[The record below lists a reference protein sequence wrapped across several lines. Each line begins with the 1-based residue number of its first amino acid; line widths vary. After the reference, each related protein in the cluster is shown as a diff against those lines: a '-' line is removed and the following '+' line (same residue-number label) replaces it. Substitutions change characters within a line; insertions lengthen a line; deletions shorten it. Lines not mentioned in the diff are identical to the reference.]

1 MPTPL
6 FLPFQTVPVPTGVS
20 VLPRLDCVTALL
32 THKVLIFAAGESA
45 EIQVSHAIGTLQKQD
60 GIRCRGEGCI
70 LQQIYGAALRGRN
83 RGLPR
88 LATSD
93 PLEGWRD
100 LEPSAAGK
108 STIITRICEFLPSW
122 EHAMKKRRRMRGRVE
137 KVLKPVNGDPEKAQI
152 HVTEAEELYR
162 EVRVENELTDPKGN
176 KARLKPGAEVDVV
189 IEADSS
195 QVTPKKD

>member
-1 MPTPL
+1 
-6 FLPFQTVPVPTGVS
+6 
-20 VLPRLDCVTALL
+20 
-32 THKVLIFAAGESA
+32 
-45 EIQVSHAIGTLQKQD
+45 
-60 GIRCRGEGCI
+60 
-70 LQQIYGAALRGRN
+70 
-83 RGLPR
+83 
-88 LATSD
+88 
-93 PLEGWRD
+93 
-100 LEPSAAGK
+100 
-108 STIITRICEFLPSW
+108 
-122 EHAMKKRRRMRGRVE
+122 MKKRRRMRGRVE